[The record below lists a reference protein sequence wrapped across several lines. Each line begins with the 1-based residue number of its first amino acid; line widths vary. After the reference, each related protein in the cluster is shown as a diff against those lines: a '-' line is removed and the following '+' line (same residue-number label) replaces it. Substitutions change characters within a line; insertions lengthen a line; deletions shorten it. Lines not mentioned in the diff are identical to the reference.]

1 MQTLNEIDFTKAD
14 LRAREGSANPF
25 LRELDFT
32 AVYRKHLASEP
43 PQRELACLRAMFPA
57 SFEPMQEQDVFA
69 GRVSYPLVGFS
80 PEPGGLGYYC
90 REPEILQI
98 LQDSQLSAEER
109 REVLEMLNFWRERTT
124 ASKVRAAYPP
134 EVSRVLPSDDWTRE
148 SGMAFPL
155 YRMAGTVL
163 DYAKLLTHG
172 LGGMRAQVQQRIADG
187 NGSGHDFFSAT
198 LGALDLVAASA
209 RHYGNQARTLSESA
223 NSEHWKRELEV
234 TAEVLLRISTEAP
247 QSLREAIQLM
257 WLYALLSGTWNYGR
271 MDVYLGPFL
280 ARDLEDGRLDERAAL
295 ELLQAFWLRMTDYD
309 NQYNN
314 RVIIGGVGRANEVE
328 ADAFAL
334 LALEATL
341 LVHTN
346 QPQLSLRF
354 HLRQNPALY
363 EKALEVL
370 SEGRTFPLLYND
382 DVNVPSV
389 MKAFQ
394 VSREEAEQYV
404 PFGCG
409 EYVLEHRSVGSP
421 NGLLNMAKCLEVTL
435 HGGRD
440 VVSGR
445 QIGPKQNIEDVATF
459 DEFWAAYC
467 GQVERR
473 VAALALQER
482 IEYDV
487 TSQEAPFLL
496 LSLLHDDCLERCKP
510 IFGGGVRYLGGTLET
525 YGNTNVADSLTAI
538 QELVYTKK
546 KYTLAQIA
554 QACAAS
560 FAFHDRL
567 HRDLLDAPKYGNDDS
582 SADEMAVR
590 VHEHVCRVTRE
601 QAQKAGLHSYLVVII
616 NNWVNAMFGVTTGA
630 TPDGRLAGETL
641 ANANNPQPGMDRN
654 GATAFLNSLVKLD
667 AGLHAGAVQNM
678 KFSKSL
684 FKSHRPILKSLLDVY
699 FQNGGAQAML
709 TVVDRGDLEA
719 AMREPEKWGHLM
731 VRVGG
736 FSARFIDLPKE
747 SQLDL
752 LRRTLY

>member
-1 MQTLNEIDFTKAD
+1 MQTLNEIDVAKAGI
-14 LRAREGSANPF
+14 RAREGGANPF
-25 LRELDFT
+25 RRELEFT
-32 AVYRKHLASEP
+32 AVYRKHLTSEP

-98 LQDSQLSAEER
+98 MQESQLSPEER
-109 REVLEMLNFWRERTT
+109 REVLEMLDFWRERTT
-124 ASKVRAAYPP
+124 AKKIRAAYPP
-134 EVSRVLPSDDWTRE
+134 EVSRVLPTDDWTRE

-163 DYAKLLTHG
+163 DYAKLLAQG
-172 LGGMRAQVQQRIADG
+172 LGGLRAQVQERIADA
-187 NGSGHDFFSAT
+187 NGSGHDFLSAT
-198 LGALDLVAASA
+198 LGTLDLVAESA
-209 RHYGNQARTLSESA
+209 RHYAEQARTLAQSA
-223 NSEHWKRELEV
+223 SSEHWKRELKI
-234 TAEVLLRISTEAP
+234 TADVLLRVSTEAP
-247 QSLREAIQLM
+247 ETLREAIQLM
-257 WLYALLSGTWNYGR
+257 WSYALLSGTWNYGR

-280 ARDLEDGRLDERAAL
+280 ARDLESGRLDKSTAL
-295 ELLQAFWLRMTDYD
+295 RLLQAFWRRMTDYD

-314 RVIIGGVGRANEVE
+314 RVIIGGVGRANEAE

-334 LALEATL
+334 LALEATR
-341 LVHTN
+341 LVHAN

-354 HLRQNPALY
+354 HQRQNPALY

-445 QIGPKQNIEDVATF
+445 QVGPEQKIDDLATF
-459 DEFWAAYC
+459 DDFWAAYC
-467 GQVERR
+467 GQVERQ
-473 VAALALQER
+473 VAALAWQER

-487 TSQEAPFLL
+487 TSQGAPFLL
-496 LSLLHDDCLERCKP
+496 LSLLHDDCLARGKP

-538 QELVYTKK
+538 HELVYTKK

-554 QACAAS
+554 QACAANFVS
-560 FAFHDRL
+560 HDRL
-567 HRDLLDAPKYGNDDS
+567 RQELLDAPKYGNDIAV
-582 SADEMAVR
+582 ADEMAIR

-601 QAQKAGLHSYLVVII
+601 QARKVGLHSYLVVII
-616 NNWVNAMFGVTTGA
+616 NNWVNALFGITTGA
-630 TPDGRLAGETL
+630 TPDGRHAGETL

-654 GATAFLNSLVKLD
+654 GATAFLNSIAKLD

-684 FKSHRPILKSLLDVY
+684 FNNHRPILNTLLHVY